1 MALGNYTTVTGFI
14 LQGITENPKLQII
27 LFMTFSF
34 IYFCTLVG
42 NLGMIM
48 LIRVDSRL
56 HTSMYFFLSS
66 LSLLDIGYSSVIA
79 PKTLVIFSTETKDIS
94 FAGGCITQYG
104 FFVVFVTAE
113 IFLLAV
119 MAYDRYVAICNPLLY
134 TVTMTKRVCITLV
147 VGSYFSGLIN
157 SLINTSSLQRLSFC
171 DSNVINNFYCDLTS
185 LLKLSCSDVSVNER
199 LLFTCGSL
207 FEMSTFLIIII
218 SYILIV
224 IAVLRIRS
232 VQGRRKAFAT
242 CASHLTAVTMFH
254 GTIFFMYL
262 RPSASYSLDTDQ
274 IASVFYTI
282 VIPMLNPLIY
292 SLRNRDVKC
301 AVRKVLSRK
310 CPRGAPFVLLECG

>member
-94 FAGGCITQYG
+94 FAGCVVQ
-104 FFVVFVTAE
+104 FFFLSLCANTE
-113 IFLLAV
+113 LCLLAV
-119 MAYDRYVAICNPLLY
+119 MAYDRFVAICKPLLY
-134 TVTMTKRVCITLV
+134 HVVMSRRVCIQLV
-147 VGSYFSGLIN
+147 VGSYLYAFASAITH
-157 SLINTSSLQRLSFC
+157 TSSLFSLSFC
-171 DSNVINNFYCDLTS
+171 HFNVLDHFFCDIPPLQ
-185 LLKLSCSDVSVNER
+185 KISCSNTRIDELVH
-199 LLFTCGSL
+199 FT
-207 FEMSTFLIIII
+207 FAAIATIVT
-218 SYILIV
+218 IV
-224 IAVLRIRS
+224 IILVSYTYIIFAILRIRS
-232 VQGRRKAFAT
+232 SEGRRKAFNT
-242 CASHLTAVTMFH
+242 CASHLTVVALLY
-254 GTIFFMYL
+254 GTLFFMYL
-262 RPSASYSLDTDQ
+262 RPSSSNSADQ
-274 IASVFYTI
+274 DKVVAVFYTL

-292 SLRNRDVKC
+292 SLRNKEVKD
-301 AVRKVLSRK
+301 ALRRTIYQKII
-310 CPRGAPFVLLECG
+310 PRCM